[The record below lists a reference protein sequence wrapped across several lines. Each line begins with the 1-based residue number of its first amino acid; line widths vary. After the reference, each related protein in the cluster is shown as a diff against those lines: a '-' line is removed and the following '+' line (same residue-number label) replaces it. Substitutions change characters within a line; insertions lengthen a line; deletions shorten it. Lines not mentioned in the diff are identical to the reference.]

1 MSVSQQH
8 CLLEAMR
15 IFVVKS
21 DALIVKTIGLKKFF
35 QVCIY
40 NLKAVTKNLTAAML
54 MDLEPGNLDS
64 NPDSA
69 S

>member
-1 MSVSQQH
+1 
-8 CLLEAMR
+8 MR
-15 IFVVKS
+15 IFVVES
-21 DALIVKTIGLKKFF
+21 DALIVKTICLKKFF

-69 S
+69 P